1 MFTDIFNGISAY
13 GNALRLISRYGLW
26 GYFIVPA
33 LICIV
38 LGSTIIGLAIQF
50 GGNLGDWM
58 VNWCHWDWFCGKIDA
73 VAGVLGGVFI
83 GAVGLI
89 LFKNLA
95 LAIASPFMS
104 LLSERIEK
112 SSSSVYQEAALNP
125 ARMLRELI
133 RGLRI
138 SLRNIIRELFFTILL
153 GFVPLVGPFL
163 IFLVQSYYAGFG
175 NMDYTL
181 ERHFNLRQSIRFVR
195 NNRGLAIGNGIVFLL
210 MIMTLVG
217 FLFALPLSTVAATT
231 ETLKRLDV
239 RPVIRPENL
248 V

>member
-1 MFTDIFNGISAY
+1 MFSDIFNGISAY
-13 GNALRLISRYGLW
+13 GNAFRLISRYRLW

-38 LGSTIIGLAIQF
+38 LGAMVISLAVQY
-50 GGNLGDWM
+50 GGRLGDWM
-58 VNWCHWDWFCGKIDA
+58 VSWCHWEWLCTRIDG
-73 VAGVLGGVFI
+73 VADVLGGLFI
-83 GAVGLI
+83 GAIGLI
-89 LFKNLA
+89 LFKNLV

-112 SSSSVYQEAALNP
+112 SFSANYQEAALNP

-138 SLRNIIRELFFTILL
+138 SLRNILRELLFTLIL
-153 GFVPLVGPFL
+153 GFIPLVGPFL
-163 IFLVQSYYAGFG
+163 IFMVQAYYAGFG

-181 ERHFNLRQSIRFVR
+181 ERHFNRRESVRFVR
-195 NNRGLAIGNGIVFLL
+195 NNRGLAIGNGAVFLL
-210 MIMTLVG
+210 MIMTVVG

-231 ETLKRLDV
+231 EILKRIDI
-239 RPVIRPENL
+239 RPGIRPEDL